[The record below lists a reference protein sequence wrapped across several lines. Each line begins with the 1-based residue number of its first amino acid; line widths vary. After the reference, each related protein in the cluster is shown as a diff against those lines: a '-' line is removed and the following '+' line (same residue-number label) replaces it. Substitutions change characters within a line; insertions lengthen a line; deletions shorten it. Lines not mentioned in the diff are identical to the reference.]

1 MLDFVALD
9 FETANNSACSLAVIT
24 VENGQITKKAY
35 SLIKPPFMSFDPE
48 CIEIH
53 GIEPKEVLHEKTF
66 DQLWPAIYENH
77 LKGKIM
83 IAHNAK
89 FDMNVLRA
97 TLDYYNIPWPEL
109 DYACTVKISRAVWPD
124 LVNHKLN
131 TMAAYLGVEFKHHYA
146 LDDAETCAKVAI
158 EAARLKGA
166 NSLPELLSKIG
177 VPLEPFIDEKN
188 KAAQAELHKEPE
200 PEQMSFSKNL
210 LGYDGN

>member
-1 MLDFVALD
+1 MA
-9 FETANNSACSLAVIT
+9 
-24 VENGQITKKAY
+24 
-35 SLIKPPFMSFDPE
+35 
-48 CIEIH
+48 
-53 GIEPKEVLHEKTF
+53 
-66 DQLWPAIYENH
+66 
-77 LKGKIM
+77 
-83 IAHNAK
+83 
-89 FDMNVLRA
+89 R
-97 TLDYYNIPWPEL
+97 
-109 DYACTVKISRAVWPD
+109 ISRAVWPD

-200 PEQMSFSKNL
+200 PEQMSFF
-210 LGYDGN
+210 